1 MPASRPAMPSRP
13 RTSLPRRRWLLPLL
27 TALALTSCRD
37 GSTSGEATAEAPRD
51 TGPRLY
57 VLGSSIHLRKAPS
70 PEAQSLEML
79 RIGTE
84 CVPQGTPQGEW
95 RKVRCGDKEGYA
107 SAALLGPEKPSL
119 EKLTAEARDPQRTLA
134 QRENSALR
142 AATLAPEDATLSEEL
157 GELFFERNFELLAG
171 LKKPLKGPKLESP
184 CPRMG
189 AADCLSESA
198 GFVRGVKLRAET
210 KGRMFVVAVGDSEQ
224 VAVYRGRF
232 QYDEKR
238 QWLTTEVLERTRFA
252 PTPVMEQALFPRT
265 GEDEEPDEV
274 ADAVSPRLGQ
284 FVLDESA
291 QVLLARLSPE
301 WELLKRSEEGAPVV
315 RVNGCN
321 QRPYLLRLSPDL
333 HGRWLAVADKP
344 GAPFPDEWWVSA
356 AAKTERGTKL
366 TLSRSAE
373 DTAPQVFEIPRA
385 ADAPA
390 TLGQALYASPGD
402 TYPDHREPC
411 GSGEAGTGPAF
422 SGEFLPE
429 KAMAALYGRF
439 DAEEGSSPW
448 AASGAERW
456 RLQRLE
462 DVSPSRLRAS
472 PWKWGTYRE
481 GGQEKVLFLTETRNL
496 SSIIGG
502 GIFSRTEEGW
512 RLERANRVI
521 TQWLSRYETP
531 EGHDLPMKELGERGF
546 VAVLTYSFTV
556 GTLQAYSGLVLL
568 SDVGGQE
575 SIDEVG
581 TIPDISGVLLGACP
595 WDTRDESVLAKVD
608 ECYGYD
614 STWKLVAHPED
625 TLPDLVVTTR
635 GTRRKDGRDEVES
648 FHDIRTFSFRP
659 SKYALASHEDVPR

>member
-1 MPASRPAMPSRP
+1 MPALPG
-13 RTSLPRRRWLLPLL
+13 TSLPRRRWLLPLL
-27 TALALTSCRD
+27 TVLVLTSCRD
-37 GSTSGEATAEAPRD
+37 TSGSGEATAEAPRD

-70 PEAQSLEML
+70 PEAESLEKL

-84 CVPQGTPQGEW
+84 CVPLETPPGEW

-107 SAALLGPEKPSL
+107 SASLLGPEKPSL
-119 EKLTAEARDPQRTLA
+119 EKLTAEARDTQRTLE
-134 QRENSALR
+134 QRESSALR
-142 AATLAPEDATLSEEL
+142 AAALAPEDATLSKEL
-157 GELFFERNFELLAG
+157 GALFFERNFELLAG

-184 CPRMG
+184 CPRMN
-189 AADCLSESA
+189 AVECLSESA
-198 GFVRGVKLRAET
+198 GFVRGVKHRVET
-210 KGRMFVVAVGDSEQ
+210 KGQQFVAAVGDSEQ

-232 QYDEKR
+232 QHDKKR
-238 QWLTTEVLERTRFA
+238 QWLTAEVLERTRFA
-252 PTPVMEQALFPRT
+252 PTPVMEQALFPRSSWD
-265 GEDEEPDEV
+265 EEEEPDAL

-301 WELLKRSEEGAPVV
+301 WELLKRPEEGAPVV

-321 QRPYLLRLSPDL
+321 QRPYLLRLTPDL

-373 DTAPQVFEIPRA
+373 DPAPQVFEIPRA

-390 TLGQALYASPGD
+390 ALGQALYASPGD
-402 TYPDHREPC
+402 TYADHREPC
-411 GSGEAGTGPAF
+411 GSGEAGAGPAF

-439 DAEEGSSPW
+439 DAEEGASPW

-481 GGQEKVLFLTETRNL
+481 GGQEKVLFLTQTRNL

-521 TQWLSRYETP
+521 TQWLPRYETS
-531 EGHDLPMKELGERGF
+531 EGHDLTIKELGERGF
-546 VAVLTYSFTV
+546 VAVLTYSFTA
-556 GTLQAYSGLVLL
+556 GTLQAYSGLILL

-581 TIPDISGVLLGACP
+581 TIPDIHGVFLGACP
-595 WDTRDESVLAKVD
+595 WDKRDESVLAKVD
-608 ECYGYD
+608 ECFSYD
-614 STWKLVAHPED
+614 STWKLVEHPED
-625 TLPDLVVTTR
+625 TLPDLVVTTQ
-635 GTRRKDGRDEVES
+635 GTRRKEGRDEVES

-659 SKYALASHEDVPR
+659 SKYVLASQEGMPR

>member
-1 MPASRPAMPSRP
+1 MRSPARVSTLRSR
-13 RTSLPRRRWLLPLL
+13 LLLPLL
-27 TALALTSCRD
+27 AALAMTSCRQEPR
-37 GSTSGEATAEAPRD
+37 SGEADARAPRA
-51 TGPRLY
+51 TGTGLY

-70 PEAQSLEML
+70 TGAESLEKL
-79 RIGTE
+79 PIGTE
-84 CVPQGTPQGEW
+84 CVPLGPPQGEW
-95 RKVRCGDKEGYA
+95 RRVRCGDKEGHA

-119 EKLTAEARDPQRTLA
+119 EKLKAEAREPQRTLA
-134 QRENSALR
+134 QREESALR
-142 AATLAPEDATLSEEL
+142 AAMLAPEDATSSKEL

-184 CPRMG
+184 CLRG
-189 AADCLSESA
+189 NAADCLSESA
-198 GFVRGVKLRAET
+198 GFVQGVKIRAET

-238 QWLTTEVLERTRFA
+238 QWLTAEVLERTRFA
-252 PTPVMEQALFPRT
+252 PMPVMDQAVFPRSW
-265 GEDEEPDEV
+265 EDEGPDEE
-274 ADAVSPRLGQ
+274 ADAASPPLGQ

-344 GAPFPDEWWVSA
+344 GAPFPDEWWISA

-390 TLGQALYASPGD
+390 TLGQSLYASPGD
-402 TYPDHREPC
+402 RYADHREPC
-411 GSGEAGTGPAF
+411 GSGEAGAGPAF

-429 KAMAALYGRF
+429 KAMAALYGHF

-462 DVSPSRLRAS
+462 DVPTAHLRAR

-481 GGQEKVLFLTETRNL
+481 GGQEKLLFLTETRSL
-496 SSIIGG
+496 SPLIGG

-521 TQWLSRYETP
+521 TRLLPRYETG
-531 EGHDLPMKELGERGF
+531 EGHDLPVQGHGEGGF
-546 VAVLTYSFTV
+546 VAVLEYSFSA
-556 GTLQAYSGLVLL
+556 GSLQGYSGLLL
-568 SDVGGQE
+568 FSGVGGQE
-575 SIDEVG
+575 SIDQVG
-581 TIPDISGVLLGACP
+581 DIGTGAQLLGACP
-595 WDTRDESVLAKVD
+595 WDTRDESILADV
-608 ECYGYD
+608 EQCYGYE
-614 STWKLVAHPED
+614 SEWKLVEHPED
-625 TLPDLVVTTR
+625 TLPELVVTTR
-635 GTRRKDGRDEVES
+635 GTRRKGERNEVES
-648 FHDIRTFSFRP
+648 FHDIRTFSFRTG
-659 SKYALASHEDVPR
+659 KYTLASREDVPR